1 MNKLILLV
9 LKFFDFFHQ
18 RKILKFLKSKKII
31 FDIFFDVGAHHG
43 ETIKIYTKNF
53 DIKNMYCFEASS
65 TNFLNLKKKI
75 NRIKFKETNLILEN
89 YALGANKANT
99 QMKQMIES
107 SSSTINEINLDSK
120 YFKKKKKLLLRSKN
134 DNFFKMINVQ
144 QITLKDYMIEKNIN
158 KIDFLK
164 IDTEGYEF
172 EILKGA
178 DNFLEKIQFLI
189 LEHHYHDM
197 IKKNYK
203 YQDINNLLKKFNF
216 KKIYKAKMF
225 FRKTFEYIYEN
236 QGFLK

>member
-65 TNFLNLKKKI
+65 INFLNLKKKI

-120 YFKKKKKLLLRSKN
+120 YFKKKKK
-134 DNFFKMINVQ
+134 
-144 QITLKDYMIEKNIN
+144 
-158 KIDFLK
+158 
-164 IDTEGYEF
+164 
-172 EILKGA
+172 
-178 DNFLEKIQFLI
+178 
-189 LEHHYHDM
+189 
-197 IKKNYK
+197 
-203 YQDINNLLKKFNF
+203 
-216 KKIYKAKMF
+216 
-225 FRKTFEYIYEN
+225 
-236 QGFLK
+236 